1 MGLPDILDR
10 MPFNDE
16 LGINLIE
23 AKDGHAVGTLELTA
37 KHSSNPNTMIA
48 HGGVTYALADTVA
61 GAAAASAND
70 SLTPTIDMR
79 IDFLAPATGGT
90 LQAEAEVIRNGNNVA
105 SVEVDITNDER
116 DIATARGTFKTSG
129 GDETSAW
136 YRSGIDEY

>member
-1 MGLPDILDR
+1 MGLPDVLNR

-16 LGINLIE
+16 LGIKLVE
-23 AKDGHAVGTLELTA
+23 AKGGHAVGELELSE
-37 KHSSNPNTMIA
+37 KHSSNPNTIIA
-48 HGGVTYALADTVA
+48 HGAVTYALADTIA
-61 GAAAASAND
+61 GAAAASANF

-105 SVEVDITNDER
+105 MVNVDVTDDER
-116 DIATARGTFKTSG
+116 DIATAQGTFKTSG

-136 YRSGIDEY
+136 YRSEIDE